1 MASTQVNG
9 EVPHSAFIDH
19 LLNYPAI
26 NDGVKTFKSNP
37 YGQKSL
43 ELSDSAYKTFAR
55 PFVPYL
61 EKPYQYVSPYV
72 KKADDLGDKTLS
84 KVDERFPVVKKQ
96 TGEIYEDGRNLV
108 LLPYRTV
115 NAAKDHVFETYNG
128 EVKKVGGDNLLTYGK
143 ALITTSLVVTGEVFQ
158 TVSEFLS
165 AKKEQTK
172 GVMDDATAK
181 WQNTTNDLAGKAGRL
196 AEVTNNKAKT
206 TLDNVSSGAD
216 SIARKVGNGAEG
228 TADYAMGKAD
238 DVSRGVDRA
247 ATQAKVQ
254 ANNKAADAARTVANA
269 AASVSNG
276 ADRVAAN
283 ADQKAT
289 DRK

>member
-1 MASTQVNG
+1 MASAQVNG

-43 ELSDSAYKTFAR
+43 ELSDSAYRTFAK

-84 KVDERFPVVKKQ
+84 KVEEKFPVVKKQ

-108 LLPYRTV
+108 LLPYRTA

-128 EVKKVGGDNLLTYGK
+128 EVKKVGGDNLLSYGK
-143 ALITTSLVVTGEVFQ
+143 ALITTSLVVTGEVYQ
-158 TVSEFLS
+158 ALAEFLS

-172 GVMDDATAK
+172 GAMDDATAT
-181 WQNTTNDLAGKAGRL
+181 WQKTANDLAGKAGRL
-196 AEVTNNKAKT
+196 AEAANNKTKT
-206 TLDNVSSGAD
+206 KLDSVSSGAD
-216 SIARKVGNGAEG
+216 SLAKNVGNKTEVTVDKAF
-228 TADYAMGKAD
+228 GKAD
-238 DVSRGVDRA
+238 DISREVDRIA
-247 ATQAKVQ
+247 AKGEKTA
-254 ANNKAADAARTVANA
+254 ANA
-269 AASVSNG
+269 ARAVSNAADSVSNG
-276 ADRVAAN
+276 ADRAADR
-283 ADQKAT
+283 ADQKAA